1 MTETK
6 YLGRDKKHITAEGPR
21 NRYQQLRQ
29 GTSLSD
35 SIMSSAKLFQIA
47 DLACLLIVG
56 LINALL
62 GLVIPPYRRGFFCDD
77 DSIKY
82 PFTSSESLPNWA
94 VILVSVVV
102 PVTVVSVLA
111 LHRKLA
117 SLEQMFLNAIVRV
130 NNSFTNL
137 LQRGL
142 NYGTENDA

>member
-1 MTETK
+1 MK

-21 NRYQQLRQ
+21 NRRYQQREV
-29 GTSLSD
+29 TSLSD

-47 DLACLLIVG
+47 DFACLLIVG

-82 PFTSSESLPNWA
+82 PFTANESLPNWA

-102 PVTVVSVLA
+102 PVTVVSILA

-137 LQRGL
+137 RQRGL
-142 NYGTENDA
+142 NFETENDA